1 MHLAYGTMVYSML
14 CSVRPGMGTDHMR
27 LVHRAVVTPPLSFL
41 RDETAAVRFTFK
53 AVVSSPS
60 PPSLSDSLINQ
71 VGQEKLSKRQTTPTH
86 AETKSTFSLSFS
98 QRSEEQPTAESW
110 IGSSESSPSTEAPS
124 RSLLHHLHEGGI
136 SRRSGECSDGS
147 LETVLAKLGALADD
161 EYKRFKGVRDDIKS
175 LTRELTAMDAFLLKM
190 SEEEDPD
197 VQDKVWMND
206 IRELS
211 YDMEDSID
219 DFMQSIGDLKKQ
231 IIEVAERN
239 ARYKA
244 REAFS
249 KAKNTTVD
257 PRALAIFQH
266 ASELVGIDEPKAE
279 VIKLLTQGE
288 STQKQMKL
296 VSIVGSGGMG
306 KTTLA
311 NQVYQ
316 DLKGEFK
323 CRAFLSVSRNPDIM
337 NIMRTIFSEVSG
349 QRYADTEAG
358 SIQQV
363 ISKIVDFLADKRYF
377 VVVDD
382 IWDVDTWHVIRLAFP
397 MTSSG
402 SIIITTTRINDV
414 AESCRSTP
422 FSGDIYC
429 IRPLDMMHSRKL
441 FYTRLFNSEEKC
453 PTYLK
458 KVSEHILI
466 KCDGLPLAIIAISG
480 LLANIERAEGPWKQV
495 EDSIGRALQ
504 RNPSVEGMMKIL
516 SLSYFELPAHLKSCL
531 LCLGIFPEDSVIK
544 KKGLIN
550 RWIAERLIHTEAGYI
565 KTYEF
570 GERCFNELI
579 NRSLMQPWKTEIDG
593 TVKSCRLHD
602 TILDFIIS
610 KSIEENFVTLLG
622 VPCLTVG
629 TQSKV
634 RRLSLQAGKQ
644 KELIV
649 PRGLVLS
656 HVRSLDVF
664 GESVAIPSMDK
675 FRHLRFLDFSGCK
688 PLENP
693 HLENIGRLFQLRYL
707 SLQGVKQVSKL
718 PEQIGLLWCLEILEL
733 RETSVYELPASI
745 VNLKRLVHLLVNC
758 RVTLPCGV
766 SKLQGLEK
774 LKLVSVYSQSF
785 NFLQEFEQMQ
795 SLKAVTLDFQG
806 YNSAERVNA
815 ENESKKTIIVAS
827 LKNLG
832 NLLSLTVLD
841 GPEFVGEYLCPM
853 PLSLQ
858 KLKAW
863 ISRIPHVP
871 KWVGSL
877 VNLQKLNL
885 ELVGAKQKDFYI
897 LGGLPVLCLLILEI
911 DDSEIRNTPLAEE
924 PEVTRVIVS
933 GEVGFPCLRK
943 FDYLIPYAG
952 MDLTF
957 AAGGMPMVD
966 YLNIRFDATKTEY
979 LGTSGDFDL
988 GIENLPSLLKI
999 RCKVWGYWNDRSTVE
1014 AAEAAIREAA
1024 NAHPNRPT
1032 LYLE

>member
-1 MHLAYGTMVYSML
+1 M
-14 CSVRPGMGTDHMR
+14 
-27 LVHRAVVTPPLSFL
+27 
-41 RDETAAVRFTFK
+41 E
-53 AVVSSPS
+53 
-60 PPSLSDSLINQ
+60 
-71 VGQEKLSKRQTTPTH
+71 
-86 AETKSTFSLSFS
+86 
-98 QRSEEQPTAESW
+98 
-110 IGSSESSPSTEAPS
+110 
-124 RSLLHHLHEGGI
+124 
-136 SRRSGECSDGS
+136 
-147 LETVLAKLGALADD
+147 
-161 EYKRFKGVRDDIKS
+161 
-175 LTRELTAMDAFLLKM
+175 AFLLKM

-197 VQDKVWMND
+197 VQDKVWMNEV
-206 IRELS
+206 RELS

-219 DFMQSIGDLKKQ
+219 DFMQSNSLGKLGKMKARRKIGNEIGDLKKQ
-231 IIEVAERN
+231 VIEVAERN

-279 VIKLLTQGE
+279 VIKLLTQGA
-288 STQKQMKL
+288 STQEQMKL

-349 QRYADTEAG
+349 QRYADTGAG
-358 SIQQV
+358 SIQQL

-422 FSGDIYC
+422 FNGDIYC
-429 IRPLDMMHSRKL
+429 IRPLDMVHSRQL

-453 PTYLK
+453 PPYLK
-458 KVSEHILI
+458 KVSEHILR

-550 RWIAERLIHTEAGYI
+550 RWIAERLIHTEAGYST
-565 KTYEF
+565 TYEF

-579 NRSLMQPWKTEIDG
+579 NRSLMQPRETEIDG

-664 GESVAIPSMDK
+664 GESVKIPSMGK
-675 FRHLRFLDFSGCK
+675 FRHLRFLDFEDCEQ
-688 PLENP
+688 LENH
-693 HLENIGRLFQLRYL
+693 HLENIGRLFQLRYM
-707 SLQGVKQVSKL
+707 SLYGVKKVSKL
-718 PEQIGLLWCLEILEL
+718 PEQIGRLLCLEILDL
-733 RETSVYELPASI
+733 RGTSVYELPTSI
-745 VNLKRLVHLLVNC
+745 VNLKRLVHLLVDND
-758 RVTLPCGV
+758 VTLRCGI
-766 SKLQGLEK
+766 SELQALEK
-774 LKLVSVYSQSF
+774 LKRVRVYNQSF
-785 NFLQEFEQMQ
+785 NFLQEFGQLQ
-795 SLKAVTLDFQG
+795 SLKVLSLDFEDSISSD
-806 YNSAERVNA
+806 NVNA
-815 ENESKKTIIVAS
+815 EKESKKDIIVAS

-832 NLLSLTVLD
+832 NLLSLTVWY
-841 GPEFVGEYLCPM
+841 GPELLGESLCPM
-853 PLSLQ
+853 PLSLR
-858 KLKAW
+858 KLTAW
-863 ISRIPHVP
+863 RSSIPHVP

-877 VNLQKLNL
+877 VNLQKLRL
-885 ELVGAKQKDFYI
+885 ELVRPEQKDFYI
-897 LGGLPVLCLLILEI
+897 LGGLPVLRYLILKI
-911 DDSEIRNTPLAEE
+911 DDSEIINTPLTEE
-924 PEVTRVIVS
+924 PEVIRVIVC

-943 FDYLIPYAG
+943 FDYDSLYAV
-952 MDLTF
+952 MNLTF
-957 AAGGMPMVD
+957 AAGAMPMVD
-966 YLNIRFDATKTEY
+966 VLSITFDATKTES
-979 LGTSGDFDL
+979 LGSSGDFDL

-999 RCKVWGYWNDRSTVE
+999 SCYLYGCGRDSNRVE

-1032 LYLE
+1032 LDLY

>member
-1 MHLAYGTMVYSML
+1 MEAA
-14 CSVRPGMGTDHMR
+14 
-27 LVHRAVVTPPLSFL
+27 LVS
-41 RDETAAVRFTFK
+41 AATGALKPV
-53 AVVSSPS
+53 
-60 PPSLSDSLINQ
+60 L
-71 VGQEKLSKRQTTPTH
+71 EKL
-86 AETKSTFSLSFS
+86 
-98 QRSEEQPTAESW
+98 
-110 IGSSESSPSTEAPS
+110 
-124 RSLLHHLHEGGI
+124 
-136 SRRSGECSDGS
+136 
-147 LETVLAKLGALADD
+147 VALAGD
-161 EYKRFKGVRDDIKS
+161 EYKRFKGVRGDIKS
-175 LTRELTAMDAFLLKM
+175 LTRELTAMEAFLLKM

-197 VQDKVWMND
+197 VQDKVWMNEV
-206 IRELS
+206 RELS

-219 DFMQSIGDLKKQ
+219 DFMQSVNDGDTKPDGFLEKMKKSLGKMKARRRIGNEIGDLKKQ

-279 VIKLLTQGE
+279 VIKLLTQGA
-288 STQKQMKL
+288 STQEQMKL

-358 SIQQV
+358 SIQQL

-377 VVVDD
+377 VVIDD
-382 IWDVDTWHVIRLAFP
+382 IWDVDAWHVIKLAFP
-397 MTSSG
+397 VTSSG
-402 SIIITTTRINDV
+402 SIIITTTRINEV
-414 AESCRSTP
+414 AESCCSTP

-429 IRPLDMMHSRKL
+429 IRPLEMVHSRHL
-441 FYTRLFNSEEKC
+441 FYTRLFNAQENC
-453 PTYLK
+453 PSYLK
-458 KVSEHILI
+458 TVSEHILK
-466 KCDGLPLAIIAISG
+466 KCAGLPLAIIAISG
-480 LLANIERAEGPWKQV
+480 LLANIERTEGPWKQV

-531 LCLGIFPEDSVIK
+531 LCLSIFPEDSFINK
-544 KKGLIN
+544 KVLIN
-550 RWIAERLIHTEAGYI
+550 RWIAERLIHTEGGYS
-565 KTYEF
+565 TSYEF

-579 NRSLMQPWKTEIDG
+579 NRSLIQPGDTYRYG

-610 KSIEENFVTLLG
+610 KSIEENFVTFVG
-622 VPCLTVG
+622 VPSLTIG

-644 KELIV
+644 KELTV

-664 GESVAIPSMDK
+664 GISVNIPSMDE
-675 FRHLRFLDFSGCK
+675 FRHLRFLHFEGCEQ
-688 PLENP
+688 LEN
-693 HLENIGRLFQLRYL
+693 HHIKNIGRLFQLRYL
-707 SLQGVKQVSKL
+707 SLKGLDKVSKL
-718 PEQIGLLWCLEILEL
+718 PEQIGHLWCLEILDI
-733 RETSVYELPASI
+733 RATSICELPTSI
-745 VNLKRLVHLLVNC
+745 INLKRLVCLLIMPEF
-758 RVTLPCGV
+758 TLPCGI
-766 SKLQGLEK
+766 SKLQTLEK
-774 LKLVSVYSQSF
+774 FKNVSIYSQSF
-785 NFLQEFEQMQ
+785 NFLQEFEQLQ
-795 SLKAVTLDFQG
+795 SLKVLALDFED
-806 YNSAERVNA
+806 YSSADRVNA
-815 ENESKKTIIVAS
+815 ENESKKTIMVAS

-832 NLLSLTVLD
+832 NLLSLTVFD
-841 GPEFVGEYLCPM
+841 GAEFVGESLCPM
-853 PLSLQ
+853 PLSLR
-858 KLKAW
+858 KLIALG
-863 ISRIPHVP
+863 SRIPHVP

-877 VNLQKLNL
+877 VNLQ
-885 ELVGAKQKDFYI
+885 ELRLQLVRAEQKDFYI
-897 LGGLPVLCLLILEI
+897 LGGLPVLRYLILQI
-911 DDSEIRNTPLAEE
+911 DDREIRNTRLTEE
-924 PEVTRVIVS
+924 PEVTRVIVC

-943 FDYLIPYAG
+943 FDYDSQYAV
-952 MDLTF
+952 MNLTF
-957 AAGGMPMVD
+957 AAGAMPKVD
-966 YLNIRFDATKTEY
+966 DLSIEFDGEETES

-999 RCKVWGYWNDRSTVE
+999 SCYVYGRGRDSNRVE

-1032 LYLE
+1032 LSFS